1 MDIFLHY
8 PPKEDDAYFSNMS
21 SMPYAITFSFLLLYR
36 IKKPHLV
43 VVLLCLSFIL
53 FEVENVNMHKKHGQL
68 LFCKSA
74 VQAPRPSCAPTSFLG
89 RQKMRHPQPS
99 SPGTMALS
107 GHCIRPRSY
116 RWVSEWGQWAKWPR
130 RDPQSVGG
138 DHIDRKH
145 GFYVRRGLNINKQ
158 RTKECV
164 RGTLWP
170 PRPKVLPVWVFAENV
185 CRSWKG

>member
-89 RQKMRHPQPS
+89 RQKMLHPQPS
-99 SPGTMALS
+99 SPVTMALG

-116 RWVSEWGQWAKWPR
+116 SGC
-130 RDPQSVGG
+130 QSGG
-138 DHIDRKH
+138 SGPNGPGETHR
-145 GFYVRRGLNINKQ
+145 VW
-158 RTKECV
+158 E
-164 RGTLWP
+164 GTT
-170 PRPKVLPVWVFAENV
+170 
-185 CRSWKG
+185 